1 MDPSLAALLGAV
13 VGGLFTLSG
22 SIFASFIQS
31 RKERDRWIR
40 DEKRKIYLSLIELTD
55 TIYNESMKRTV
66 DPETDELF
74 EKFYL
79 RLAELEV
86 FASPKSLSEIQKAL
100 DEFGDPEVI
109 SLLKKI
115 VIREAKSDLG
125 IGH

>member
-55 TIYNESMKRTV
+55 KIYNESMNRTV
-66 DPETDELF
+66 DREDELF

-86 FASPKSLSEIQKAL
+86 FASPKSLGELQKAL
-100 DEFGDPEVI
+100 DEFEDPVQF
-109 SLLKKI
+109 SLLKEI

>member
-40 DEKRKIYLSLIELTD
+40 DEKRKIYFSLIELTD
-55 TIYNESMKRTV
+55 KIYNESMNRTV
-66 DPETDELF
+66 DPEHDELF

-79 RLAELEV
+79 RLSELEV
-86 FASPKSLSEIQKAL
+86 FASPKSLGELKKAL
-100 DEFGDPEVI
+100 DEFEDPELF